1 MNKPF
6 TEQQLLD
13 LGFKIYYKKKKG
25 QKVFHY
31 CDYDG
36 FSFYELPTFYQIIR
50 EVKNWAAENER
61 QKIKDKIAEK
71 WFD

>member
-13 LGFKIYYKKKKG
+13 LGFKIYYKKKNG
-25 QKVFHY
+25 QQVLDY
-31 CDYDG
+31 CEYGG
-36 FSFYELPTFYQIIR
+36 FNFYHLPTFYEIIQ
-50 EVKNWAAENER
+50 EVKHWAAENER

-71 WFD
+71 WFA